1 MSELEVGVEPGRGR
15 AGRLREAV
23 VQAAR
28 RFKSTWVE
36 LGRLLVEVR
45 RENLFEQWGF
55 ESFEAYCAKEL
66 HIRRQTALKLTR
78 SFSFLD
84 KHEPRRM
91 AAEDAAIRAPSF
103 EVVEVLAQAEE
114 RGQLS
119 SDEYRAIRETI
130 WDPAKAPSELKRELS
145 SRFPPPA
152 PDRNHALGRLAQTAR
167 KLANDL
173 RAAAGVPRAVGEHA
187 ASLADELERLAG
199 AGHEPRNRSQGG

>member
-1 MSELEVGVEPGRGR
+1 MSELEGAREPGRGP
-15 AGRLREAV
+15 AVRLREAV

-45 RENLFEQWGF
+45 RENLFEQWGY
-55 ESFEAYCAKEL
+55 ESFDAYCAKEL

-78 SFSFLD
+78 SYSFLD

-91 AAEDAAIRAPSF
+91 AADDASIRAPSF

-119 SDEYRAIRETI
+119 SDEYRTIRESI
-130 WDPAKAPSELKRELS
+130 WDPSRAPSELKRELS

-152 PDRNHALGRLAQTAR
+152 PDRDHALGRLAQTAR
-167 KLANDL
+167 RLANEV
-173 RAAAGVPRAVGEHA
+173 RAVAGIPRAVGEHA

-199 AGHEPRNRSQGG
+199 AEPRNRSQGG

>member
-1 MSELEVGVEPGRGR
+1 MSELEVGLEPGRGR
-15 AGRLREAV
+15 AVRLREAV

-45 RENLFEQWGF
+45 RENLFEHWGYD
-55 ESFEAYCAKEL
+55 SFEAYCAKEL

-91 AAEDAAIRAPSF
+91 AADDASIRAPSF

-119 SDEYRAIRETI
+119 SDEYRTIRESI
-130 WDPAKAPSELKRELS
+130 WDPARAPSELKRELS
-145 SRFPPPA
+145 ARFPQPA
-152 PDRNHALGRLAQTAR
+152 PDRDHALGRLAQTAR
-167 KLANDL
+167 RLANEL
-173 RAAAGVPRAVGEHA
+173 RAVAGIPRAVGEHA

-199 AGHEPRNRSQGG
+199 AEPRNRSQGG

>member
-1 MSELEVGVEPGRGR
+1 MSELEETLEPGRGR
-15 AGRLREAV
+15 AVRLREAV

-36 LGRLLVEVR
+36 LGRLLVAVR
-45 RENLFEQWGF
+45 RENLFEQWGYD
-55 ESFEAYCAKEL
+55 SFEAYCAKEL

-91 AAEDAAIRAPSF
+91 AADDASIRAPSF

-119 SDEYRAIRETI
+119 SDEYRTIRESI
-130 WDPAKAPSELKRELS
+130 WDPARAPSELKRELS
-145 SRFPPPA
+145 ARFPQAP
-152 PDRNHALGRLAQTAR
+152 PDRDHALGRLAQTAR
-167 KLANDL
+167 RLANEL
-173 RAAAGVPRAVGEHA
+173 RAVGGIPRAIGEHA

-199 AGHEPRNRSQGG
+199 AEPRNRSQGG